1 MFSLWMQ
8 NTHDEEIQ
16 CAKLLSGLWCRYER
30 GRRMTREEKEQ
41 TGKYILQMARL
52 LKDGCYQQEML
63 LKAVRI
69 IDEAL
74 EQEPTTKNDLPQ
86 LKSDISIDEA
96 IKDYEG
102 MKKGW
107 HLINPDPLFDFTI
120 DILRKY
126 QKIEEIVKQYKKFG
140 NIDFSMQTISGVVE
154 DGKID

>member
-1 MFSLWMQ
+1 
-8 NTHDEEIQ
+8 
-16 CAKLLSGLWCRYER
+16 
-30 GRRMTREEKEQ
+30 MTREEKEQ